1 MDEAR
6 TSTPATKAMI
16 GRKVEID
23 FGRRRTPEAGAGS
36 PEYSHENLRDAGDG
50 AGR

>member
-6 TSTPATKAMI
+6 ISNPATRAMI

-36 PEYSHENLRDAGDG
+36 PEYSQENLRDPGGG